1 MIIAHKNIKIILF
14 IFTKITMISILM
26 PIYNGFEF
34 IKDSVV
40 SVLNQSHQDWE
51 LIIGINGHPENSAIF
66 QCAKELET
74 ISHNIHVYDLY
85 ETHGKAN
92 ALNAMLQ
99 YCTYNHVAIL
109 DVDDVWTTDKLEKQL
124 PFLEY
129 YDVVGSQCIY
139 FGDINGHIP
148 GTPVG
153 DLADVDFTIGNPV
166 INSSAI
172 IKKEL
177 CYWNENGIEDYD
189 LWLRLRKQNKTF
201 YNYSGVLVNHRIHR
215 TSAFNS
221 KGHGD
226 KIVQILDEFKKN

>member
-1 MIIAHKNIKIILF
+1 
-14 IFTKITMISILM
+14 MISILM

-40 SVLNQSHQDWE
+40 SVLNQTYEDWE
-51 LIIGINGHPENSAIF
+51 LIIGINGHPPDSQIYQSA
-66 QCAKELET
+66 KSLET
-74 ISHNIHVYDLY
+74 VSNKIHVYDL
-85 ETHGKAN
+85 HAVRGKAN
-92 ALNAMLQ
+92 ALNTMLQ
-99 YCTYNHVAIL
+99 YCAYERIAIL
-109 DVDDVWTTDKLEKQL
+109 DVDDIWTIDKLEKQV

-153 DLADVDFTIGNPV
+153 DLSVVDFTIGNPV

-177 CYWNENGIEDYD
+177 CQWNENGIEDYD

-201 YNYSGVLVNHRIHR
+201 YNYAGVLVKHRIHSA
-215 TSAFNS
+215 SAFNS
-221 KGHGD
+221 KGHDDKVGD
-226 KIVQILDEFKKN
+226 LLAEFRRI

>member
-1 MIIAHKNIKIILF
+1 
-14 IFTKITMISILM
+14 MISILM

-34 IKDSVV
+34 IKESVV
-40 SVLNQSHQDWE
+40 SVLNQTYQDWE
-51 LIIGINGHPENSAIF
+51 LIIGINGHPPDSQIYQSA
-66 QCAKELET
+66 KSLET
-74 ISHNIHVYDLY
+74 VSNKIHVYDL
-85 ETHGKAN
+85 HAVRGKAN
-92 ALNAMLQ
+92 ALNVMLQ
-99 YCTYNHVAIL
+99 YCAYEHIAIL
-109 DVDDVWTTDKLEKQL
+109 DVDDIWTIDKLEKQE

-153 DLADVDFTIGNPV
+153 DLSVVDFTIGNPV

-177 CYWNENGIEDYD
+177 CHWNENGIEDYD

-201 YNYSGVLVNHRIHR
+201 YNYAGVLVKHRIHSA
-215 TSAFNS
+215 SAFNS
-221 KGHGD
+221 KGHED
-226 KIVQILDEFKKN
+226 KVSDILEEFMKN